1 MLKYA
6 LRKLK
11 RVVLQPREN
20 IHLMQ
25 ALNVSKASRL
35 QMKNRMKNPSVRK
48 QRILEDESYK

>member
-25 ALNVSKASRL
+25 ALNVSMDTSLDASL
-35 QMKNRMKNPSVRK
+35 
-48 QRILEDESYK
+48 